1 MKIKTISAIAA
12 LMLTCSVYA
21 ASGDV
26 VGTQDVTI
34 NGSIVNSTCNVSFP
48 NDYTFAP
55 INLSAWKSAQTQ
67 DALDSQEIGNI
78 TLSGC
83 PASTEFNYKITTPH
97 VTQGNV
103 WQANAVTSDTGDV
116 IEAIGLR
123 MMLGANDIGKV
134 AKLDGTAQGLGTS
147 DANGNL
153 TVPVYAAVVKR
164 GNPVAQDGAD
174 WTGNF
179 KGVFT
184 YTVSYK

>member
-1 MKIKTISAIAA
+1 
-12 LMLTCSVYA
+12 
-21 ASGDV
+21 
-26 VGTQDVTI
+26 
-34 NGSIVNSTCNVSFP
+34 
-48 NDYTFAP
+48 
-55 INLSAWKSAQTQ
+55 
-67 DALDSQEIGNI
+67 
-78 TLSGC
+78 
-83 PASTEFNYKITTPH
+83 
-97 VTQGNV
+97 
-103 WQANAVTSDTGDV
+103 
-116 IEAIGLR
+116 LR

-134 AKLDGTAQGLGTS
+134 AKLDGTVQGLGTS

>member
-1 MKIKTISAIAA
+1 MKIKIISATVA
-12 LMLTCSVYA
+12 LMLTGAVHA

-26 VGTQDVTI
+26 VGTQDITL
-34 NGSIVNSTCNVSFP
+34 NGSIVNATCNVSFP

-55 INLSAWKSAQTQ
+55 ISLNIWKSAPIQN
-67 DALDSQEIGNI
+67 ALDSQEIGNI

-83 PASTEFNYKITTPH
+83 PADTGFSYKLTTPH

-103 WQANAVTSDTGDV
+103 WQAYAVNSDTGDV
-116 IEAIGLR
+116 IDAIGLR
-123 MMLGANDIGKV
+123 MMIGENDLNHV
-134 AKLDGTAQGLGTS
+134 AKVDGTVQGLGTS

-153 TVPVYAAVVKR
+153 TVPVYADVVKR
-164 GNPVAQDGAD
+164 GEPVAQDGTD

-184 YTVSYK
+184 YTVTYK